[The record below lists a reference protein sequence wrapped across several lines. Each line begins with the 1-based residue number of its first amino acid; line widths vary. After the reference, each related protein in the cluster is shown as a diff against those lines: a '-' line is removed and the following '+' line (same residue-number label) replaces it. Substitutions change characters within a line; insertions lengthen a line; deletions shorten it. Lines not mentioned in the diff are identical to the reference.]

1 MEKQISII
9 IPTYN
14 MEKYIGRC
22 LDSLLIPEIDQ
33 VEVLVVND
41 GSKDRSSEIA
51 HSYADRYPDS
61 IRVIDKPN
69 GNYGSCINAVLPLC
83 TGRYVKVLDA
93 DDTFDTQAF
102 SRFVQCLVEISSD
115 VVLTT
120 FSRVDQEGKKYM
132 TVDFNADQLPW
143 GQSIDLYKS
152 FHNLSHKL
160 MQMHSIA
167 YHRDLFNRFRYFQL
181 EGISYTDTLWSIIPL
196 SRCSSVVFLNISLY
210 QYFVGR
216 EGATTQVDQL
226 RKAFNQLFTI
236 AKYLTNSYESFN
248 GNGIQRKLFMR
259 QICNYH
265 RVFYRQMM
273 MIMDSNIANCLKEY
287 DEFLKK
293 NFRDSIYK
301 FVNDTPYS
309 EECRFKIIKSFRHQ
323 GYPSNYSVPK
333 LVWFRHAIIFKAKSL
348 LRWPKH

>member
-22 LDSLLIPEIDQ
+22 LDSLLIPELDQ

-51 HSYADRYPDS
+51 HSYAERYPDS
-61 IRVIDKPN
+61 IKVIDKPN
-69 GNYGSCINAVLPLC
+69 GNYGSCINAALPIC

-93 DDTFDTQAF
+93 DDTFDKTAF
-102 SRFVQCLVEISSD
+102 SRFVQCLEYTSSD
-115 VVLTT
+115 VVITS
-120 FSRVDQEGKKYM
+120 FRRVNQEGKGYM
-132 TVDFNADQLPW
+132 TVDFNADQLSY
-143 GQSIDLYKS
+143 GQSIDMYKS

-167 YHRDLFNRFRYFQL
+167 YHTSLFSRFRYFQL
-181 EGISYTDTLWSIIPL
+181 EGISYTDTLWSMIPL
-196 SRCSSVVFLNISLY
+196 SRCNSVVFLNISLY

-226 RKAFNQLFTI
+226 RKAFDQLFTI
-236 AKYLTNSYESFN
+236 AKYLTNYYDSFK
-248 GNGIQRKLFMR
+248 GNDIQRKLFMM

-265 RVFYRQMM
+265 RMFYRQMM
-273 MIMDSNIANCLKEY
+273 MIMDNSIANCLKEY

-293 NFRDSIYK
+293 KYKDSIYK
-301 FVNDTPYS
+301 YVDDTPYS
-309 EECRFKIIKSFRHQ
+309 EECRFKIIKSFRQQ
-323 GYPSNYSVPK
+323 GYPSNYSVPI
-333 LVWFRHAIIFKAKSL
+333 LVRFSHALIFKTKSL
-348 LRWPKH
+348 LRWQKH